1 MVKLEKLKKTLLLAF
16 LFLFTNTHFAQ
27 QSQLSSQ
34 AEISVLTVG
43 PGSSLNDAFGHSA
56 FRIKDVNKDIDVVYG
71 YGEYDFDAPNFYLKF
86 AQGKLNY
93 LINKTEFNRF
103 YQIYKYYDR
112 GIKEQLLNLSQSEK
126 QKLYDYLIDN
136 YKPENR
142 RYLYEFFFDN
152 CATKIKDVTN
162 VTLNNTITFN
172 KPRGFKDS
180 TFRTL
185 IQNNLNRNSW
195 GSLGIDLALG
205 SVIDR
210 QATPEQ
216 HMFLPENI
224 YRFFEHATIESYNKP
239 LVKSNRVLYVK
250 KDIPQTSNFLLSPL
264 FILSII
270 SLLIIYITCKDY
282 TKSKRSKWLD
292 VILFILT
299 GLIGILI
306 LLLWFATDHTGTHQ
320 NYNLL
325 WAFALNI
332 LFAHQLLKT
341 KASTWFIKYLKFL
354 IILLSLLTLHWI
366 IGVQVFAIGLT
377 PLLIA
382 LFIRYI
388 FLIKYYG
395 KL

>member
-1 MVKLEKLKKTLLLAF
+1 MKKTLLLVF

-27 QSQLSSQ
+27 QNQLSSQ

-43 PGSSLNDAFGHSA
+43 PGNSLNDAFGHSG
-56 FRIKDVNKDIDVVYG
+56 FRIKDINQGIDVVFG
-71 YGEYDFDAPNFYLKF
+71 YGEYDFDTPNFYLKF

-93 LINKTEFNRF
+93 LINKTDFNRF

-112 GIKEQLLNLSQSEK
+112 GIKEQFLNLSQSEK
-126 QKLYDYLIDN
+126 QKLYNYLIDN

-142 RYLYEFFFDN
+142 SYLYEFFFDN
-152 CATKIKDVTN
+152 CATKIKDVCN
-162 VTLNNTITFN
+162 ITLNNTIKFN
-172 KPRGFKDS
+172 KPKDFKDA

-185 IQNNLNRNSW
+185 IQSNLNRNSW

-210 QATPEQ
+210 RATPEE

-224 YRFFEHATIESYNKP
+224 YRFFEHATIANSNKP
-239 LVKSNRVLYVK
+239 LVKSNRVLYTK
-250 KDIPQTSNFLLSPL
+250 NNTSQTSNFILSPL
-264 FILSII
+264 FVLSII
-270 SLLIIYITCKDY
+270 ALLIIFITYRDNK
-282 TKSKRSKWLD
+282 KSQRTKWLD
-292 VILFILT
+292 ATLFIVT
-299 GLIGILI
+299 GLVGILI
-306 LLLWFATDHTGTHQ
+306 LLLWFATDHTGTHH

-332 LFAHQLLKT
+332 VFTHQLLKK
-341 KASTWFIKYLKFL
+341 KASAWFIKYIKLL
-354 IILLSLLTLHWI
+354 IILLCLLTLHWI
-366 IGVQVFAIGLT
+366 IGVQVFAIGLI

-388 FLIKYYG
+388 FLIKHYNNQ
-395 KL
+395 